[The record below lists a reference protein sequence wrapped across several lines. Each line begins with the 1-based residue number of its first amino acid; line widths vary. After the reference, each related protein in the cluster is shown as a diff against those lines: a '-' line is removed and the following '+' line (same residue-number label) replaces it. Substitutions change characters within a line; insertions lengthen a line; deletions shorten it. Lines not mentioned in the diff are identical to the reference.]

1 MGDEI
6 FWGKHFVKYYKS
18 KQSIVLHYSLL
29 YNELENNWNM
39 IRYQI
44 GKPQKVYSVTS
55 LQDIKLDISKF
66 ESKKIIS

>member
-1 MGDEI
+1 
-6 FWGKHFVKYYKS
+6 
-18 KQSIVLHYSLL
+18 
-29 YNELENNWNM
+29 M

-44 GKPQKVYSVTS
+44 GKPQKVYSDTS